1 MITLTGNIIV
11 LLNKGKEVIIM
22 GELIYNGGIVVA
34 ILVIFM
40 VGLAFKMMYTLC
52 YSEVLDKIECRNFRQ
67 CKIISHIVEGFEAG
81 NKEKINIKNT
91 GAYVNNE
98 INKWK
103 KWGLYVERMNDYG
116 NAAVSMCIIVGA
128 IVDMYL
134 ISNYDSGNLQVSEV
148 VIKVSVY
155 SFIPAICFTIIKL
168 WDHIMGIEYKKRVIY
183 EEIVN
188 YIDNREAYV
197 SLNTDKDVIEKII
210 NEDNNSDDSKNNIN
224 NNINKEVKDAESI
237 KNDVKQVDN
246 KEDNTDLKENEK
258 VEVISQ
264 VLNEYL

>member
-1 MITLTGNIIV
+1 
-11 LLNKGKEVIIM
+11 M
-22 GELIYNGGIVVA
+22 GELIYNGSIVVA

-67 CKIISHIVEGFEAG
+67 CKFISHIVEGYEDG
-81 NKEKINIKNT
+81 NKEKVNIKNT
-91 GAYVNNE
+91 GAYVKSE

-116 NAAVSMCIIVGA
+116 NAAVSLCIILGA

-155 SFIPAICFTIIKL
+155 SFIPAICFIIIKL
-168 WDHIMGIEYKKRVIY
+168 WDYAVGVEYKKRVIY

-188 YIDNREAYV
+188 YIDNRAAYV
-197 SLNTDKDVIEKII
+197 LLNTDEDILEKII
-210 NEDNNSDDSKNNIN
+210 NEDNESDNSDINDLKKKIN
-224 NNINKEVKDAESI
+224 NEETSSIKDESI
-237 KNDVKQVDN
+237 QVGD

>member
-1 MITLTGNIIV
+1 
-11 LLNKGKEVIIM
+11 M
-22 GELIYNGGIVVA
+22 GELIYNGSIVVA

-67 CKIISHIVEGFEAG
+67 CKFISHIVEGYEAG
-81 NKEKINIKNT
+81 NKEKVNIKNT
-91 GAYVNNE
+91 GAYVKSE

-116 NAAVSMCIIVGA
+116 NAAVSLCIILGA

-155 SFIPAICFTIIKL
+155 SFIPAICFIIIKL
-168 WDHIMGIEYKKRVIY
+168 WDYAVGVEYKKRVIY

-188 YIDNREAYV
+188 YIDNRAAYV
-197 SLNTDKDVIEKII
+197 LLNTDEDILEKII
-210 NEDNNSDDSKNNIN
+210 NEDNESDNSDINDLKKKIN
-224 NNINKEVKDAESI
+224 NEETSSIKDESI
-237 KNDVKQVDN
+237 QVGD